1 MQDCSISS
9 REKFHICFDSNV
21 RGVLEGWYSILEKT
35 RENVTILELWDNLA
49 IGPLK
54 PENPELRKA
63 VLQET
68 GIEEVACSF
77 SDDYRAFLQALTTLP
92 SNRPCYVWASDSP
105 HERTGVALAG
115 ACLAPQRDT
124 FFLCDS
130 AALVRHFEVE
140 DWGARDAL
148 MAQAPVAE
156 TKFWAALW
164 EKLKAENAPLRIV
177 KDGLPCSAPADFFDP
192 WLRADLAQYPAE
204 DDFHIAFRS
213 MEQYQA
219 TYGGTFSIYYL
230 LHRTAVLRK
239 ERTE

>member
-1 MQDCSISS
+1 MATSLI
-9 REKFHICFDSNV
+9 HICFDSHV
-21 RGVLEGWYSILEKT
+21 RGILEGWYSILEKT

-54 PENPELRKA
+54 PENPALRKA
-63 VLQET
+63 ALQET
-68 GIEEVACSF
+68 GTEEVADSF
-77 SDDYRAFLQALTTLP
+77 CDDYRAFLQALTTLP
-92 SNRPCYVWASDSP
+92 PDRPCYVWASDSP

-156 TKFWAALW
+156 TKVWAALW
-164 EKLKAENAPLRIV
+164 EQLKGENAPLRIV

-192 WLRADLAQYPAE
+192 WLRADLAQYPEE
-204 DDFHIAFRS
+204 DDFQIAFHS

-230 LHRTAVLRK
+230 MHRAAAQHPQKHNKRPA
-239 ERTE
+239 E

>member
-68 GIEEVACSF
+68 GIEEVADSF
-77 SDDYRAFLQALTTLP
+77 RDDYRAFLQALTTLP
-92 SNRPCYVWASDSP
+92 PDRPCCVWASDSP

-192 WLRADLAQYPAE
+192 WLRADLAQYPEE

-230 LHRTAVLRK
+230 MHRAAAQRPPK
-239 ERTE
+239 A

>member
-1 MQDCSISS
+1 MRPSLTKPI
-9 REKFHICFDSNV
+9 HICFDSYIH
-21 RGVLEGWYSILEKT
+21 GILEGWYSILEKT
-35 RENVTILELWDNLA
+35 RENVTILALRDNLA

-54 PENPELRKA
+54 PENPALRKA

-68 GIEEVACSF
+68 GTEEVADSF
-77 SDDYRAFLQALTTLP
+77 CDDYRAFLQALTTLP
-92 SNRPCYVWASDSP
+92 PDRPCYVWASDSP

-156 TKFWAALW
+156 TKVWATLW
-164 EKLKAENAPLRIV
+164 EKLKGENAP
-177 KDGLPCSAPADFFDP
+177 
-192 WLRADLAQYPAE
+192 
-204 DDFHIAFRS
+204 
-213 MEQYQA
+213 
-219 TYGGTFSIYYL
+219 
-230 LHRTAVLRK
+230 
-239 ERTE
+239 

>member
-1 MQDCSISS
+1 MATSLI
-9 REKFHICFDSNV
+9 HICFDSNV

-130 AALVRHFEVE
+130 AALVRHLEAE

-156 TKFWAALW
+156 TKVWAALW
-164 EKLKAENAPLRIV
+164 EHLKGENAPLRIV

-192 WLRADLAQYPAE
+192 WLRADLAQYPEE

-230 LHRTAVLRK
+230 MHRTAVLRK
-239 ERTE
+239 QQA

>member
-1 MQDCSISS
+1 MQRNLTHPI
-9 REKFHICFDSNV
+9 HLCFDSNV
-21 RGVLEGWYSILEKT
+21 QGILEQCSAALEGT
-35 RENVTILELWDNLA
+35 RENSTILTL
-49 IGPLK
+49 
-54 PENPELRKA
+54 
-63 VLQET
+63 
-68 GIEEVACSF
+68 
-77 SDDYRAFLQALTTLP
+77 SDDLALGLLVPETPALRRAALEEIGGEVPPSFDADYKAFLQALKTLP
-92 SNRPCYVWASDSP
+92 PDRPCYVWASDSP

-115 ACLAPQRDT
+115 ACLAQQRDT

-130 AALVRHFEVE
+130 AALVQHLEVE

-148 MAQAPVAE
+148 MARAPVAE

-164 EKLKAENAPLRIV
+164 EKRKAENAPLRIV

-192 WLRADLAQYPAE
+192 WLRADLAQYPEE

-230 LHRTAVLRK
+230 MHRAAALRPPK
-239 ERTE
+239 A

>member
-1 MQDCSISS
+1 MATSLI
-9 REKFHICFDSNV
+9 HICFDSHV
-21 RGVLEGWYSILEKT
+21 HGILEGWYSILEKT

-54 PENPELRKA
+54 PENPALRKA
-63 VLQET
+63 ALQET
-68 GIEEVACSF
+68 GTEEVADSF
-77 SDDYRAFLQALTTLP
+77 CDDYRAFLQALTTLP
-92 SNRPCYVWASDSP
+92 PDCPCYVWASDSP

-124 FFLCDS
+124 FFLFYS

-164 EKLKAENAPLRIV
+164 EKLKGENAPLRIV

-192 WLRADLAQYPAE
+192 WLRADLAQYPE
-204 DDFHIAFRS
+204 ENDFHIAFRS

-230 LHRTAVLRK
+230 MHRTAVLRK
-239 ERTE
+239 QQA

>member
-1 MQDCSISS
+1 MRPSLTKPI
-9 REKFHICFDSNV
+9 HICFDSNV

-63 VLQET
+63 VLQGT

-156 TKFWAALW
+156 TKVWAALW
-164 EKLKAENAPLRIV
+164 EHLKGENAPLRIV
-177 KDGLPCSAPADFFDP
+177 KDGLPCSAPAEFFDP
-192 WLRADLAQYPAE
+192 WLKADLAQYPEE

-230 LHRTAVLRK
+230 MHRTAVLRK
-239 ERTE
+239 QQA

>member
-1 MQDCSISS
+1 MRPSLTKPI
-9 REKFHICFDSNV
+9 HICFDSHV
-21 RGVLEGWYSILEKT
+21 HGILEGWYSILEKT

-54 PENPELRKA
+54 PENPALRKA
-63 VLQET
+63 ALQET
-68 GIEEVACSF
+68 GTEEVADSF
-77 SDDYRAFLQALTTLP
+77 CDDYRAFLQALTTLP
-92 SNRPCYVWASDSP
+92 PDRPCYVWASDSP

-140 DWGARDAL
+140 EWGARDAL

-156 TKFWAALW
+156 TKVWAALW
-164 EKLKAENAPLRIV
+164 EKLKGENAPLRIV
-177 KDGLPCSAPADFFDP
+177 KDSLPCSAPADFFDP
-192 WLRADLAQYPAE
+192 WLRTDLAQYPEE

-213 MEQYQA
+213 MEKYQA

-230 LHRTAVLRK
+230 MHRTAVLQK

>member
-1 MQDCSISS
+1 MRPSLTKPI
-9 REKFHICFDSNV
+9 HICFDSNV

-54 PENPELRKA
+54 PENPALRKA
-63 VLQET
+63 ALQET
-68 GIEEVACSF
+68 GTEEVADSF
-77 SDDYRAFLQALTTLP
+77 CDDYRAFLQALTTLP
-92 SNRPCYVWASDSP
+92 SDCPCYVWASDSP

-115 ACLAPQRDT
+115 AYLAPQRDK

-156 TKFWAALW
+156 TKVWAALW

-177 KDGLPCSAPADFFDP
+177 KDGLPCSALAEFFDP
-192 WLRADLAQYPAE
+192 WLKADLAQYPEE
-204 DDFHIAFRS
+204 DDFQIAFHS

>member
-1 MQDCSISS
+1 MRSS
-9 REKFHICFDSNV
+9 LTKPIHICFDSNV

-130 AALVRHFEVE
+130 AALVRHLEAE

-156 TKFWAALW
+156 TKVWAALW
-164 EKLKAENAPLRIV
+164 EHLKGENAPLRIV

-192 WLRADLAQYPAE
+192 WLRADLAQYPEE

-230 LHRTAVLRK
+230 MHRTAAQRPPK
-239 ERTE
+239 A

>member
-1 MQDCSISS
+1 MRPSLTKPI
-9 REKFHICFDSNV
+9 HICFDSHV
-21 RGVLEGWYSILEKT
+21 HGILEGWYSILEKT

-130 AALVRHFEVE
+130 TALVRHFDVE

-177 KDGLPCSAPADFFDP
+177 KDGLPCSASADFFDP
-192 WLRADLAQYPAE
+192 WLRADLAQYPEE
-204 DDFHIAFRS
+204 DDFQIAFHS

-239 ERTE
+239 QQA

>member
-1 MQDCSISS
+1 MRPSLT
-9 REKFHICFDSNV
+9 KPVHICFDSNV

-156 TKFWAALW
+156 TKVWATLW
-164 EKLKAENAPLRIV
+164 GKLKAENASLRIV

-192 WLRADLAQYPAE
+192 WLRADLAQYPE
-204 DDFHIAFRS
+204 ENDFHIAFRS

-230 LHRTAVLRK
+230 MHRTAVLRK
-239 ERTE
+239 QQA

>member
-1 MQDCSISS
+1 MRPSLTKPI
-9 REKFHICFDSNV
+9 HICFDSNI
-21 RGVLEGWYSILEKT
+21 RGTLEAWYSTLEKT
-35 RENVTILELWDNLA
+35 QENITVLDLHDNLA
-49 IGPLK
+49 IGPLV
-54 PENPELRKA
+54 P
-63 VLQET
+63 Q
-68 GIEEVACSF
+68 
-77 SDDYRAFLQALTTLP
+77 DQAFLQALTTLP
-92 SNRPCYVWASDSP
+92 PDRPCYIWAYDSP

-130 AALVRHFEVE
+130 AALVQHFEVK

-148 MAQAPVAE
+148 MAQASVAE

-192 WLRADLAQYPAE
+192 WLKADLAQYPAE

-213 MEQYQA
+213 MEKYQA
-219 TYGGTFSIYYL
+219 NYGGVFSIYYL
-230 LHRTAVLRK
+230 MHRIAVLRK
-239 ERTE
+239 GRTE

>member
-1 MQDCSISS
+1 MRPSLTKPI
-9 REKFHICFDSNV
+9 HICFDSHV
-21 RGVLEGWYSILEKT
+21 RGILEGWYSILEKT

-54 PENPELRKA
+54 PENPALRKA
-63 VLQET
+63 ALQET
-68 GIEEVACSF
+68 GTEEVADSF
-77 SDDYRAFLQALTTLP
+77 CDDYRAFLQALTTLP
-92 SNRPCYVWASDSP
+92 PDRPCCVWASDSP

-115 ACLAPQRDT
+115 AYLATQRDT

-130 AALVRHFEVE
+130 AALVRHLEAE

-177 KDGLPCSAPADFFDP
+177 KDGLPYSAPADFFDP
-192 WLRADLAQYPAE
+192 WLRADLAQYPEE
-204 DDFHIAFRS
+204 DDFQIAFHS

-230 LHRTAVLRK
+230 MHRAAAQRPPK
-239 ERTE
+239 A

>member
-68 GIEEVACSF
+68 GTEEVADSF
-77 SDDYRAFLQALTTLP
+77 RDDYRAFLQALTTLP
-92 SNRPCYVWASDSP
+92 PDCPCYVWASDSP

-115 ACLAPQRDT
+115 AYLATQRDT

-164 EKLKAENAPLRIV
+164 EKLKGENAPLRIV

-192 WLRADLAQYPAE
+192 WLRADLAQYPE
-204 DDFHIAFRS
+204 ENDFHIAFRS

-230 LHRTAVLRK
+230 MHRTAVLRK

>member
-1 MQDCSISS
+1 MRPSLTKPI
-9 REKFHICFDSNV
+9 HICFDSHV
-21 RGVLEGWYSILEKT
+21 HGILEGWYSILEKT

-156 TKFWAALW
+156 TKVWAALW
-164 EKLKAENAPLRIV
+164 EHLKGENAPLRIV

-192 WLRADLAQYPAE
+192 WLRADLAQYPEE

-239 ERTE
+239 QQA

>member
-1 MQDCSISS
+1 MRPSLTKPI
-9 REKFHICFDSNV
+9 HICFDSHV
-21 RGVLEGWYSILEKT
+21 HGILEGWYSILEKT
-35 RENVTILELWDNLA
+35 RETVTILALRDNLA

-54 PENPELRKA
+54 PENPALRKA
-63 VLQET
+63 ALQET
-68 GIEEVACSF
+68 GTEEVADSF
-77 SDDYRAFLQALTTLP
+77 CDDYRAFLQALTTLP

-156 TKFWAALW
+156 TKVWAALW

-192 WLRADLAQYPAE
+192 WLRTDLAQYPEE
-204 DDFHIAFRS
+204 DEFQIAFRS

-230 LHRTAVLRK
+230 MHRTAVLRK

>member
-1 MQDCSISS
+1 MRPSLTKPI
-9 REKFHICFDSNV
+9 HICFDSHV
-21 RGVLEGWYSILEKT
+21 HGILEGWYSILEKM

-156 TKFWAALW
+156 TKVWATLW
-164 EKLKAENAPLRIV
+164 GKLKAENASLRIV

-230 LHRTAVLRK
+230 MHRAAAQRPPK
-239 ERTE
+239 A

>member
-54 PENPELRKA
+54 PENPALRKA

-68 GIEEVACSF
+68 GTEEVADSF
-77 SDDYRAFLQALTTLP
+77 RDDYRAFLQALTTLP
-92 SNRPCYVWASDSP
+92 PDRPCYVWASDSP

-156 TKFWAALW
+156 TKVWATLW
-164 EKLKAENAPLRIV
+164 EKLKGENAPLRIV

-192 WLRADLAQYPAE
+192 WLRADLAQYPEE
-204 DDFHIAFRS
+204 DNFHIAFRS

-239 ERTE
+239 QQA

>member
-1 MQDCSISS
+1 MRPSLTKPI
-9 REKFHICFDSNV
+9 HICFDSHV
-21 RGVLEGWYSILEKT
+21 HGILEGWYSILEKT

-130 AALVRHFEVE
+130 TALVRHFEVE

-192 WLRADLAQYPAE
+192 
-204 DDFHIAFRS
+204 
-213 MEQYQA
+213 
-219 TYGGTFSIYYL
+219 
-230 LHRTAVLRK
+230 
-239 ERTE
+239 

>member
-1 MQDCSISS
+1 MATSLI
-9 REKFHICFDSNV
+9 HICFDSNV
-21 RGVLEGWYSILEKT
+21 RGILEQCGAALEGT
-35 RENVTILELWDNLA
+35 RENSTILTLSDDLA
-49 IGPLK
+49 LGPLV
-54 PENPELRKA
+54 PETPALRRA
-63 VLQET
+63 AL
-68 GIEEVACSF
+68 EEIGVEVPPSF
-77 SDDYRAFLQALTTLP
+77 DADYKAFLQALTTLP
-92 SNRPCYVWASDSP
+92 PDRPCCVWASDSP

-130 AALVRHFEVE
+130 AALVQNLEAE
-140 DWGARDAL
+140 DWGAGDAL

-156 TKFWAALW
+156 TKVWAALW
-164 EKLKAENAPLRIV
+164 EQLKGENAPLRIV

-192 WLRADLAQYPAE
+192 WLRADLAQYPEE
-204 DDFHIAFRS
+204 DDFHIAFHS

-230 LHRTAVLRK
+230 LHRTAVLQK

>member
-1 MQDCSISS
+1 MRPSLTKPI
-9 REKFHICFDSNV
+9 HICFDSHV
-21 RGVLEGWYSILEKT
+21 RGILEGWYSILEKT
-35 RENVTILELWDNLA
+35 RENVTILALRDNLA

-54 PENPELRKA
+54 PENPALRKA
-63 VLQET
+63 ALQET
-68 GIEEVACSF
+68 GTEEVADSF
-77 SDDYRAFLQALTTLP
+77 CDDYRAFLQALTTLP
-92 SNRPCYVWASDSP
+92 PDCPCYVWASDSP

-115 ACLAPQRDT
+115 AYLATQRDT

-130 AALVRHFEVE
+130 AALVRHLEAE

-192 WLRADLAQYPAE
+192 WLQADLAQYPEE

-230 LHRTAVLRK
+230 MHRTAVLQK

>member
-1 MQDCSISS
+1 MRPSS
-9 REKFHICFDSNV
+9 TRPIHLCFDSNV
-21 RGVLEGWYSILEKT
+21 RGTLEQWYSTLEKT
-35 RENVTILELWDNLA
+35 REHITVLDLHENLS
-49 IGPLK
+49 IDPLV
-54 PENPELRKA
+54 P
-63 VLQET
+63 Q
-68 GIEEVACSF
+68 
-77 SDDYRAFLQALTTLP
+77 DRAFLQALATLP
-92 SNRPCYVWASDSP
+92 SDCPCYVWASDSP
-105 HERTGVALAG
+105 HERIGVALAG
-115 ACLAPQRDT
+115 AYLAPQRDT

-130 AALVRHFEVE
+130 AALVQHFEAE

-192 WLRADLAQYPAE
+192 WLKADLAQYPEE

-219 TYGGTFSIYYL
+219 NYGGTFSIYYL

>member
-1 MQDCSISS
+1 MQPSLTKLI
-9 REKFHICFDSNV
+9 HICFDSNV

-54 PENPELRKA
+54 PENPALRKA

-68 GIEEVACSF
+68 GTEEVADSF
-77 SDDYRAFLQALTTLP
+77 CDDYRAFLQALTTLP
-92 SNRPCYVWASDSP
+92 PDCPCYVWASDSP

-156 TKFWAALW
+156 TKVWAALW
-164 EKLKAENAPLRIV
+164 EKLKGENAPLRVV

-192 WLRADLAQYPAE
+192 WLRADLAQYPEE
-204 DDFHIAFRS
+204 DEFQIAFRS

-230 LHRTAVLRK
+230 MHRTAVLRK
-239 ERTE
+239 QQA

>member
-1 MQDCSISS
+1 MRPSLT
-9 REKFHICFDSNV
+9 KPVHICFDSNV

-130 AALVRHFEVE
+130 AALVRHLEAE

-156 TKFWAALW
+156 TKVWATLW
-164 EKLKAENAPLRIV
+164 EKLKGENAPLRIV

-192 WLRADLAQYPAE
+192 WLKADLAQYPEE
-204 DDFHIAFRS
+204 DEFHIAFRS

-230 LHRTAVLRK
+230 MHRTAVLQK

>member
-1 MQDCSISS
+1 MRPSLTKPI
-9 REKFHICFDSNV
+9 HICFDSNV

-130 AALVRHFEVE
+130 AALVRHLEAE

-156 TKFWAALW
+156 TKVWAALW
-164 EKLKAENAPLRIV
+164 EHLKGENAPLRIV
-177 KDGLPCSAPADFFDP
+177 KDGLPCSAPAEFFDP
-192 WLRADLAQYPAE
+192 WLKADLAQYPEE
-204 DDFHIAFRS
+204 DEFHIAFRS

-230 LHRTAVLRK
+230 MHRTAVLQK